1 MDRISICV
9 VLVSIARLVLVN
21 CAAEECFGN
30 ICLKD
35 NYDIDIMPNHNR
47 PIVVNMK
54 YDVDRVMSVDT
65 DINLMGVQISL
76 TQTWVDDR
84 ISFKGKVDYGE
95 WIAAPIRMY
104 KEPGALPKIWMP
116 RIWVHS
122 MAKFEFKKTF
132 DDQSYLAVEKVNY
145 TSKLHKPQT
154 EPEGEPEGEPKGEPE
169 FQENQNLQGMLPG
182 DHYVV
187 HYLTQ
192 FEVYV
197 KCNMDHH
204 KFPFEEHFCNISMTS
219 ADLHNEYLIFSSTR
233 PDWNKWDTDIAQRHK
248 TRYFNAEILEPF
260 TYNKGYDDGKKWSTT
275 GFKIRLKRRSSEFF
289 WNYIFPSG
297 LCVVVSW
304 VTFVLP
310 KKNVEGRVAILIT
323 MILVLVTIFNGVL
336 EKTPRA
342 DSHLT
347 ALAIWMLSMFSLVLC
362 AFVAYCIQLILKMGK
377 KNTGCVE
384 NCQKDVERHEKFGKD
399 YTSTFNRHKSDI
411 TSIFVLASLF
421 VFYLITYAWFYL
433 S

>member
-1 MDRISICV
+1 MDRMPIYVFLLSIAKF
-9 VLVSIARLVLVN
+9 VLVYCKAKD
-21 CAAEECFGN
+21 CFGN
-30 ICLKD
+30 ICLEKD
-35 NYDIDIMPNHNR
+35 YDIDIMPSHSR

-76 TQTWVDDR
+76 TQTWRDDR
-84 ISFKGKVDYGE
+84 ISFKDKIDYGE
-95 WIAAPIRMY
+95 WIAAPIQMFD
-104 KEPGALPKIWMP
+104 EPDALPKIWMP

-122 MAKFEFKKTF
+122 MAKFEVKKTF
-132 DDQSYLAVEKVNY
+132 NDQSYLAVEKVNY
-145 TSKLHKPQT
+145 TLRQHKHRKVPSQ
-154 EPEGEPEGEPKGEPE
+154 PE
-169 FQENQNLQGMLPG
+169 

-219 ADLHNEYLIFSSTR
+219 ADLHNDYLIFNSTR
-233 PDWNKWDTDIAQRHK
+233 PDWNKWDTNIAQRHK

-260 TYNKGYDDGKKWSTT
+260 TYNKSYDDGKEWSTT
-275 GFKIRLKRRSSEFF
+275 GFQIRLKRRSSEFF

-310 KKNVEGRVAILIT
+310 KKNVEGRIAILIT

-342 DSHLT
+342 DSNLT
-347 ALAIWMLSMFSLVLC
+347 ALAIWMLSMFSFVLC
-362 AFVAYCIQLILKMGK
+362 AFVAYCIQLILRMAK
-377 KNTGCVE
+377 KNTECDGNGE
-384 NCQKDVERHEKFGKD
+384 KDVERNEKFGKD

-411 TSIFVLASLF
+411 TSISVLTSLF
-421 VFYLITYAWFYL
+421 VFYLIAYAWFYL